1 MLNEGT
7 AEADRE
13 ENIVVAPQGKIELS
27 NRYRDAPR
35 QKDHD
40 WMKFGTNVAAGL
52 MVAGGIAALA
62 AGGVLLLGA
71 AEATAVKIGMTV
83 FLAGSLYVGEQALS
97 DMKSGRVS
105 DLDRYIRGKR

>member
-1 MLNEGT
+1 MLLNEGT

-71 AEATAVKIGMTV
+71 AAATAAKMVMTV
-83 FLAGSLYVGEQALS
+83 FLADWGKFWEGACAWIWRRTGWKCCDAE
-97 DMKSGRVS
+97 VS
-105 DLDRYIRGKR
+105 Q